1 MKLGNLLQAGAICL
15 SLSLSSARLLTVPI
29 TPFKETDG
37 EYSLSKVNS
46 IVVDSQYA
54 DAVDHDGQTLIPP
67 TLQHFAET
75 FQKDLKSSLGM
86 EVSLCQGTGPD
97 DNSIF
102 LTLKNDTGLQ
112 DVAGR
117 WTSEGYSLSIDNS
130 GITIAGASPQG
141 TWWGTRSVI
150 QAAVVGDMSIP
161 QGCGVDAP
169 GWGTRGAFVSKH
181 SALVRSG

>member
-1 MKLGNLLQAGAICL
+1 MKLSNFLQTGSVFL
-15 SLSLSSARLLTVPI
+15 TVGLSSARLLTVPI

-37 EYSLSKVNS
+37 ECSLSQVNS

-75 FQKDLKSSLGM
+75 FKKDLKSSLSM
-86 EVSLCQGTGPD
+86 DVSVCQGTGPGD
-97 DNSIF
+97 HSIF
-102 LTLKNDTGLQ
+102 LTLKNDTGFQ
-112 DVAGR
+112 DVTGR
-117 WTSEGYSLSIDNS
+117 WTSEGYSLSIDGS

-150 QAAVVGDMSIP
+150 QAAVVGNMSVP
-161 QGCGVDAP
+161 QGSGVDAP
-169 GWGTRGAFVSKH
+169 GWGTRGAFVSNT
-181 SALVRSG
+181 